1 MENNSTNFP
10 DPLLPAQVKAARAL
24 LGWSQA
30 DLARAAQLGPSTV
43 ADFERGERTPL
54 ANNMSAIRV
63 ALEGVGLQFRAGGA
77 VVAPR
82 RLGTKGVAARV
93 EPVRWIDSTDLGHW
107 ADRRDGQDTL
117 PELISRLLLAGL
129 GEGVNLRFPSKDSV
143 HVGGWDGVCETQEG
157 NKYVPEGW
165 SGWEI
170 GAQRTKIK
178 AKADSDF
185 DSRAVDSQGL
195 DKSQTTFVFVTL
207 RRWKGKAAWAKKRA
221 AEKKWKDVKAY
232 DADDLVHWVELYPQV
247 GQWLAVLIGKRP
259 AGIRQLDETWR
270 EWSLSTRWPM
280 NADLLLAGRDE
291 EAARTLR
298 WLRGEPAVLAV
309 EGHSTQEAI
318 AFLHA
323 ASSQLPADYRAVYQ
337 QGCLVA
343 ATAES
348 ARQLGTSHV
357 PLTIVLEGG
366 EAGVATE
373 LVRKG
378 HHVYLPHGS
387 TIGSPDDVIRLPR
400 PASVSFSQALVGMG
414 VEKEEAQKLT
424 RESMRNLSVLRRL
437 IASAPESRVPEWA
450 ERETGRGLIPMLLA
464 GAWNESQEPD
474 RSVLEELS
482 GESYDKI
489 SARLARWAEI
499 PDSPFCRAG
508 TTWKVASP
516 LDVWFQLAP
525 QISSAELDRFADA
538 AVKVLGTPDPRFE
551 MKSEERWMSSFR
563 GKRPDHSSLLRAG
576 LAESLVLLSVYGDL
590 VKSVSNAS
598 TRAASIVRRLLD
610 GADPQRWWSLSQGL
624 RILAEAAPE
633 AFLDA
638 LDGSLAQAGTPVVS
652 IFNED
657 GGPIGGA
664 HHSELLWGLEE
675 LAWSSRYL
683 GRVVVILGALARL
696 DPGGKYANRPKNSLL
711 SIFRLW
717 MPQTSVALNDRLLV
731 LDRLRKSEPDIA
743 WQLMIKLLPSGY
755 DVATPGPQSRWRD
768 FATEKLETVTYDL
781 IGKGATG
788 IAARL
793 LEDAQKNATRWR
805 AIFEV
810 YAHLPPETRER
821 VVTQFLTVAASFQGE
836 ERLELWGTVRAI
848 LHHHRAFADANW
860 ALPEDQLKSLERNY
874 EALEPSSFTERSA
887 WLFSAPGA
895 NLPRPARNDWEK
907 DERTS
912 TALRREVVEGLLERG
927 DTESIL
933 ALGSAAKMPGLV
945 GVSVVEAVGKP
956 EVKDKILIAALQGSG
971 DAQVNL
977 AYGMI
982 GAFCS
987 KNGVSWAV
995 EFLKRPELLEWPNE
1009 KLVVTLLL
1017 MPATQAVWDAIARFG
1032 TEIEDKYWSQI
1043 GSLLIDNDASAV
1055 QYAVEKFLG
1064 AKRSLV
1070 AIPLVGRHRKSL
1082 SSELVMR
1089 VLAQAAQEPWP
1100 KSSDTNDATMFIFWI
1115 ETLLKHLDD
1124 ADDFSETEIA
1134 RLEWQYLAVL
1144 EHSRRPPV
1152 TLHAVMAASPEFF
1165 VKVLS
1170 AVYGPSAEEGD
1181 GESKDVDAVRERSV
1195 ASQAFNLL
1203 RSWHKVPGL
1212 RKDGSI
1218 DSSLLED
1225 WAKQVR
1231 RLCADGGIGP
1241 ISDEHIG
1248 KVLASSPA
1256 ETDGVWPAKPVRE
1269 LIETTRSREMEL
1281 GILIGIQ
1288 NNRGVT
1294 RRGLLDGGVQERSI
1308 AKLYRDWA
1316 RATQL
1321 EWPRTSALL
1330 EQIAQNFEEHGRWHD
1345 QNAERTDWSL

>member
-1 MENNSTNFP
+1 MVNNSTNLP
-10 DPLLPAQVKAARAL
+10 DPLVPAQVKAARAL

-43 ADFERGERTPL
+43 ADFERGERTPV
-54 ANNMSAIRV
+54 ANNLSAMRA
-63 ALEGVGLQFRAGGA
+63 ALEGAGLQFRAGGA

-82 RLGTKGVAARV
+82 RQTAKDLASPV
-93 EPVRWIDSTDLGHW
+93 EPVRWVDSTDLGNW

-129 GEGVNLRFPSKDSV
+129 GERVSLRFPSKDSV
-143 HVGGWDGVCETQEG
+143 QVGGWDGISDAQEG
-157 NKYVPEGW
+157 NQYVPEGR

-178 AKADSDF
+178 AKADSDC
-185 DSRAVDSQGL
+185 DSRSSDPQGL
-195 DKSQTTFVFVTL
+195 DRSQTTFVFITP
-207 RRWKGKAAWAKKRA
+207 RRWKGKDAWEKKRV

-232 DADDLVHWVELYPQV
+232 DADDLVHWIELYPQV
-247 GQWLAVLIGKRP
+247 GQWLAELVGKRP
-259 AGIRQLDETWR
+259 PGLRQLDEVWR

-280 NADLLLAGRDE
+280 NADLVLAGRDE
-291 EAARTLR
+291 EAARVLR
-298 WLRGEPAVLAV
+298 WLRGEPSVLTV

-323 ASSQLPADYRAVYQ
+323 ASSQLPADYRVFYQ

-343 ATAES
+343 ATVES

-357 PLTIVLEGG
+357 PLTIVLEGA
-366 EAGVATE
+366 EPGVVTE

-400 PASVSFSQALVGMG
+400 PGSEIFSQALLGMG
-414 VEKEEAQKLT
+414 IEKEEASKLT
-424 RESMRNLSVLRRL
+424 RESTRSLSVLRRL
-437 IASAPESRVPEWA
+437 IPSAPENSVPEWA
-450 ERETGRGLIPMLLA
+450 EPETGRGLIPMLLA
-464 GAWNESQEPD
+464 GAWSESQEPD
-474 RSVLEELS
+474 RNVLEELS

-489 SARLARWAEI
+489 SARLARWAQI
-499 PDSPFCRAG
+499 PDSPFRRAG

-525 QISSAELDRFADA
+525 QISSAELDRFAEA
-538 AVKVLGTPDPRFE
+538 AIKVLGAPDPRFQ

-563 GKRPDHSSLLRAG
+563 GKQPDHSSLLRAG
-576 LAESLVLLSVYGDL
+576 LAESLVLLSVYGHL
-590 VKSVSNAS
+590 VKSVAS
-598 TRAASIVRRLLD
+598 ASAKPGSIVRRLLD
-610 GADPQRWWSLSQGL
+610 GADAQRWWSVSREL

-638 LDGSLAQAGTPVVS
+638 LDGSLARDDTPVVS

-683 GRVVVILGALARL
+683 GRAVVILGMLARL

-711 SIFRLW
+711 GIFRLW
-717 MPQTSVALNDRLLV
+717 MPQTSVPLNERLLV
-731 LDRLRKSEPDIA
+731 LHRLRKNEPDIA
-743 WQLMIKLLPSGY
+743 WELMIKLLPGGY
-755 DVATPGPQSRWRD
+755 DVATPSPQSRWRD
-768 FATEKLETVTYDL
+768 FATEKPETVTYDL
-781 IGKGATG
+781 IGKGTTAIAT
-788 IAARL
+788 RL
-793 LEDAQKNATRWR
+793 LEDAQKSAPKWR
-805 AIFEV
+805 GIFQV
-810 YAHLPPETRER
+810 YANLPPQMRER
-821 VVTQFLTVAASFQGE
+821 AVTQFLTVAPSFQGE
-836 ERLELWGTVRAI
+836 ERLDLWGAVRAI
-848 LHHHRAFADANW
+848 LHHHRAFPDANW
-860 ALPEDQLKSLERNY
+860 ALPEDQLSGMERIY
-874 EALEPSSFTERSA
+874 EALEPSSFIERSA

-895 NLPRPARNDWEK
+895 NLPRPAKDDWQE
-907 DERTS
+907 DERKS
-912 TALRREVVEGLLERG
+912 TVLRREVVQQLLAS
-927 DTESIL
+927 DDAESIL
-933 ALGSAAKMPGLV
+933 ALGGAAKMPGLV
-945 GVSVVEAVGKP
+945 GVSVVEAVGTL
-956 EVKDKILIAALQGSG
+956 ELKDKILISALGSG
-971 DAQVNL
+971 DDARLNL

-995 EFLKRPELLEWPNE
+995 EFLKRPELLEWPTE

-1017 MPATQAVWDAIARFG
+1017 MPATRAVWDTLARFG
-1032 TEIEDKYWSQI
+1032 TAVEDKYWSQI
-1043 GSLLIDNDASAV
+1043 GSLRIENDPSVV
-1055 QYAVEKFLG
+1055 QYAIEKFLG
-1064 AKRSLV
+1064 AKRSLA
-1070 AIPLVGRHRKSL
+1070 AIPLAGRHGKSL
-1082 SSELVMR
+1082 SSELVIR
-1089 VLAQAAQEPWP
+1089 VLTQAAREPWP

-1115 ETLLKHLDD
+1115 ETLLKRLDE
-1124 ADDFSETEIA
+1124 ADDVSETEIA

-1152 TLHAVMAASPEFF
+1152 TLHTVMAASPEFF
-1165 VKVLS
+1165 VKVLM
-1170 AVYGPSAEEGD
+1170 AVYGPSAEEED
-1181 GESKDVDAVRERSV
+1181 GESEGVDAARVRSV
-1195 ASQAFNLL
+1195 AGQAFNLL

-1212 RKDGSI
+1212 QK
-1218 DSSLLED
+1218 DSSIHSSFLED
-1225 WAKQVR
+1225 WTKQVR

-1241 ISDEHIG
+1241 IGDEHIG

-1256 ETDGVWPAKPVRE
+1256 EADGVWPAKSVRE
-1269 LIETTRSREMEL
+1269 LIETIRSREMEL

-1294 RRGLLDGGVQERSI
+1294 SRGLLDGGVQERSI

-1316 RATQL
+1316 KAAQL

-1330 EQIAQNFEEHGRWHD
+1330 EQIAQNFEEHARWND